1 MKKINFKNK
10 KKQKMII
17 KNSEIPEIPGTLVSR
32 WGPKFIFSWD
42 LKPSQTTAGM
52 LSTNG

>member
-32 WGPKFIFSWD
+32 WGPKFFS
-42 LKPSQTTAGM
+42 PGI
-52 LSTNG
+52 